1 MSSIDLS
8 RFNFSGGENSAPI
21 EDLTRL
27 PQEDQRRLVLAG
39 IDVHDTKV
47 SGAFMQLNHA
57 DVHCTTRQEGLD
69 LMDIRAALKK
79 FDGLPQYYWKLLDPN
94 KDEIT
99 RMAYEHLNGGY
110 FVRARKGVKISQPVQ
125 SCMFIKGNAAGQA
138 VHNIV
143 VVEEGAELNILGGCA
158 TSQHSND
165 AAHLGITEYY
175 VEKGGK
181 LTFTMI
187 HNWGDSTTVRP
198 RSAGVVEAGGV
209 FQNNYILLKSVGSLQ
224 SYPRIDLN
232 GEGAVATFNSVIVTP
247 TGSYVDSGSAIH
259 LNAPHTRGEIIS
271 RTLTTGGTIIN
282 RGFIGASATPVKGHL
297 ECKGLIVGGGRVH
310 AIRELDSCRGQ
321 DRPGRDRIPH
331 GPRPG
336 RGRSHLH
343 HRARLPQR
351 GHHGPA
357 RAPEEGHG
365 RTDQQAQRRR
375 RHVAPRCDTCLFA
388 GLSVHAGSPVRFCGT
403 AQARPAV
410 PAGARPSS
418 PAGRA

>member
-27 PQEDQRRLVLAG
+27 PQEDQQRLVLAG

-297 ECKGLIVGGGRVH
+297 ECKRLIVGGGRVH
-310 AIRELDSCRGQ
+310 AIPELDSCRDGVELSHEAAVGKIAQ
-321 DRPGRDRIPH
+321 EEIEYLMA
-331 GPRPG
+331 
-336 RGRSHLH
+336 RGLDEDEATSTIVRGFLNVDIMG
-343 HRARLPQR
+343 LP
-351 GHHGPA
+351 
-357 RAPEEGHG
+357 APLKKAMDE
-365 RTDQQAQRRR
+365 QISK
-375 RHVAPRCDTCLFA
+375 LNA
-388 GLSVHAGSPVRFCGT
+388 GGVM
-403 AQARPAV
+403 
-410 PAGARPSS
+410 
-418 PAGRA
+418 